1 VPLEVSMPG
10 LKGRLSTVVKSKISK
25 QVDRA
30 ENPGETLDYAYERQV
45 ENLQNVKKGIA
56 DIATARKRLALQQEQ
71 LGEQGAK
78 LDAQAREAMA
88 MGREDLARAA
98 LERKQ
103 LTVQEAG
110 SLDQQIAQLE
120 SDQAKL
126 IESEKQLQTKTE
138 QFRSKK
144 EVIKAQY
151 SAAEAQVQISEAAS
165 GVGGSMADVGMAV
178 QRALDKTETMKARA
192 EAVDELEAAGTFQ
205 DLSALGS
212 GPDDV
217 DRQLD
222 QLAAKSAVDEE
233 FGRLKAEIQSGAP
246 QSTLPAGDAGTP
258 GHAETQQPAAG
269 ESDAPPPG

>member
-1 VPLEVSMPG
+1 MPG

-25 QVDRA
+25 QLDRA
-30 ENPGETLDYAYERQV
+30 ENPSETLDYAYERQV

-56 DIATARKRLALQQEQ
+56 DIVTAKKRLVLQQQ

-78 LDAQAREAMA
+78 LDAQAREAMSA
-88 MGREDLARAA
+88 GREDLARTA

-120 SDQAKL
+120 SEQGKL
-126 IESEKQLQTKTE
+126 IESEKQLEVKTE

-151 SAAEAQVQISEAAS
+151 SAAEAQVQVSEAAT
-165 GVGGSMADVGMAV
+165 GVGDSMADVGMAT
-178 QRALDKTETMKARA
+178 QRALEKTETMKARA
-192 EAVDELEAAGTFQ
+192 QAVDELQAAGTFE
-205 DLSALGS
+205 DLTAV
-212 GPDDV
+212 GPGQDDV

-222 QLAAKSAVDEE
+222 QLGAKSAVDDE
-233 FGRLKAEIQSGAP
+233 FARLNAEVQSGAP
-246 QSTLPAGDAGTP
+246 QSALPAGDTGTAD
-258 GHAETQQPAAG
+258 HAEAQQPAAG
-269 ESDAPPPG
+269 DGEAPPPG